1 MAFSIYLATPLVI
14 GVTTYSLQTSLYY
27 SYENIFVLLLGDLVL
42 IMLVGLI
49 LTACLEMPFVEAH
62 KELDYYIFGQSSKES
77 VVIIED

>member
-1 MAFSIYLATPLVI
+1 
-14 GVTTYSLQTSLYY
+14 
-27 SYENIFVLLLGDLVL
+27 
-42 IMLVGLI
+42 MLVGLI

>member
-14 GVTTYSLQTSLYY
+14 GVTTYSLQTS
-27 SYENIFVLLLGDLVL
+27 LGDLVL